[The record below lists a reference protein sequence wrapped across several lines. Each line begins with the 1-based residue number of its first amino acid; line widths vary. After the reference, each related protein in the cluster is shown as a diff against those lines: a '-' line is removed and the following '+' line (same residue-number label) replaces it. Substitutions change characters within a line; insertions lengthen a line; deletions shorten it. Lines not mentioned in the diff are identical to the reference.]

1 MQAVSS
7 PGLELE
13 EVARRENIEVHAIP
27 MARRV
32 TPLRDLGA
40 LIKMV
45 RLFRVV
51 KPTVVHA
58 HTPKGGLLGVLG
70 ACLAGVPVIFYTIH
84 GLPFATASG
93 FRRWVLYL
101 SEWLACRGAHQ
112 ILAVSKANMQLA
124 ISKGLCPKGKID
136 IIASGSV
143 SGVDVEGRFNPARLS
158 HGVREKI
165 RNFYKIPESALV
177 IGYVGRIVRDKG
189 ITELAAVWQQLR
201 RRHPDLYLFL
211 IGPEEP
217 HDPIP
222 RKTKEVLEAD
232 ARVIFTGS
240 MREPEELYTAM
251 DILVLPTYREGFPI
265 VPLEAA
271 AMQLPV
277 VATWVDGC
285 REAVINGITGLLVPP
300 KDTEKLAAALEVL
313 IKDPDLRKLMGMA
326 GRERVLREFK
336 PENIWKS
343 LYGKYIE
350 LINKKGILEKGPC

>member
-1 MQAVSS
+1 M
-7 PGLELE
+7 
-13 EVARRENIEVHAIP
+13 
-27 MARRV
+27 
-32 TPLRDLGA
+32 
-40 LIKMV
+40 
-45 RLFRVV
+45 
-51 KPTVVHA
+51 
-58 HTPKGGLLGVLG
+58 
-70 ACLAGVPVIFYTIH
+70 
-84 GLPFATASG
+84 
-93 FRRWVLYL
+93 
-101 SEWLACRGAHQ
+101 
-112 ILAVSKANMQLA
+112 
-124 ISKGLCPKGKID
+124 
-136 IIASGSV
+136 
-143 SGVDVEGRFNPARLS
+143 DVEGRFNPARLS